1 MSYLQAL
8 NAGLLETA
16 DSNPSLDTV
25 LTSGNTSSSS
35 INLTGTGSLNLT
47 GTGDITLTSGDITLT
62 SGDITLTSG
71 TLTCTEVDYGGNGNI
86 IGDDVL
92 GLVIDGAGDGNT
104 ITLNSITRIST
115 SPLYFTYTAC
125 GVPSGN
131 TVCGSNA
138 NYSTSN
144 TVSLT
149 GDASWRQLLLDTN
162 VVVAGVYMLSANIT
176 YDTTDSY
183 TIGNVIYIGIANLGG
198 TTPQNGNKGGSPLN
212 TGSITFCAPFVSTG
226 TITTNNTVQ
235 FVYYTNMSN
244 ITVTS
249 ISWTLTR
256 IG

>member
-47 GTGDITLTSGDITLT
+47 GTGDITLT